1 MEGVIIG
8 MDEYMNLVLDDAAEL
23 SMKKESSKALGTE
36 SFFNLCLF
44 YPIACS

>member
-36 SFFNLCLF
+36 AFLYFRLF
-44 YPIACS
+44 HLLYDS